1 MFKPRDAGVFLEDM
15 LASAEKIVA
24 YSQGLQSSGISKNE
38 ERTEAILYNLLILGE
53 AAKGVPEEIRNSY
66 HEIPW
71 RSITGMRDKIIHQ
84 YWGINQILIWKTIT
98 EEIPPLINTLKN
110 ILARLDQNDQEKT

>member
-15 LASAEKIVA
+15 LASTEKIVA

-66 HEIPW
+66 PEIPW

-98 EEIPPLINTLKN
+98 EEIPPLINTLKD
-110 ILARLDQNDQEKT
+110 ILAKLDQKEHEKT